1 MWSCHRNQFRCFSAA
16 SPLLRVNPWVQSRL
30 WHHRSSLELTLLSNS
45 YARWYLFW
53 LKREKIWIAAQIALV
68 NPRVRQVNRLGK
80 WQHSCLTCYWV
91 LFVGWDG
98 DRNLTAKFGNCLY
111 VLFMTNDCLSNHYLF
126 LFMTKIFTE
135 CCPSERGLVGPITLW
150 ANCFSPILDIAHWK
164 KISKEKEMRTS
175 QTFLLVLLSAS
186 TVISSSV
193 EFSPQRYGYT
203 VPSLFTFD
211 TRFDFYRV
219 WVCLAFLVV
228 LQAVFKLNLL
238 EGQDL
243 RAFLMV

>member
-30 WHHRSSLELTLLSNS
+30 WRHRSSLELAVLSKS
-45 YARWYLFW
+45 YSVEISSVFW
-53 LKREKIWIAAQIALV
+53 LEREKRKVAATTALV

-111 VLFMTNDCLSNHYLF
+111 VLFMTNDCLSNHFLF
-126 LFMTKIFTE
+126 LFMTKLFTE
-135 CCPSERGLVGPITLW
+135 CCPSERGLLGPITLW

-164 KISKEKEMRTS
+164 KISKEMRTS

-186 TVISSSV
+186 TVNSSSV
-193 EFSPQRYGYT
+193 EFSPQRY
-203 VPSLFTFD
+203 SLSSSFPFHLW
-211 TRFDFYRV
+211 Y
-219 WVCLAFLVV
+219 
-228 LQAVFKLNLL
+228 
-238 EGQDL
+238 
-243 RAFLMV
+243 